1 MVYGGSEVIGS
12 PLVFLSYF
20 LANYFLAITLKTSG
34 KKMVGKKIIARPYEI
49 SLQCSHDVSDFLA
62 VLVGTL
68 LFFLLN
74 AFTLIYWQFFTP

>member
-1 MVYGGSEVIGS
+1 
-12 PLVFLSYF
+12 
-20 LANYFLAITLKTSG
+20 
-34 KKMVGKKIIARPYEI
+34 MVGKKIIARPYEI